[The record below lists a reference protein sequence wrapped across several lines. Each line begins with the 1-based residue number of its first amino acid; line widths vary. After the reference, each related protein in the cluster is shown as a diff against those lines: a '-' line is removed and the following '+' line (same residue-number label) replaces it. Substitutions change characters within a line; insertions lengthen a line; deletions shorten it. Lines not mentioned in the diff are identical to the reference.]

1 LLLGVAP
8 ARGRP
13 EMICW
18 PSAPAWS
25 PWLLIPVEFSR
36 PLALDAVPPEGVTV
50 RLQASSEECRA
61 LAARFGLV
69 ELTGLSGEIRVEPV
83 GSNPTFL
90 VTGRLAADAVQ
101 ACVVTLEPVP
111 AKVEAEFDRLFSRD
125 LPAESDGEVEIDAEA
140 ETPEPLVEG
149 RLDLGE
155 ILAQEL
161 SLALDPY
168 PRAPDADRHL
178 AKFGGEPS
186 GGGTRSPFGVLAG
199 LRRH

>member
-1 LLLGVAP
+1 
-8 ARGRP
+8 
-13 EMICW
+13 M
-18 PSAPAWS
+18 
-25 PWLLIPVEFSR
+25 LISVEFSR
-36 PLALDAVPPEGVTV
+36 PLPLDAVPPEGVTV
-50 RLQASSEECRA
+50 RLQASPEECRA
-61 LAARFGLV
+61 LAARFDLV
-69 ELTGLSGEIRVEPV
+69 ELAGLSGEIRVEPV

-101 ACVVTLEPVP
+101 ACVVTLESVP
-111 AKVEAEFDRLFSRD
+111 ARVAAEFDRLFSRD

-168 PRAPDADRHL
+168 PRTPDADRHL
-178 AKFGGEPS
+178 AEFAGEP